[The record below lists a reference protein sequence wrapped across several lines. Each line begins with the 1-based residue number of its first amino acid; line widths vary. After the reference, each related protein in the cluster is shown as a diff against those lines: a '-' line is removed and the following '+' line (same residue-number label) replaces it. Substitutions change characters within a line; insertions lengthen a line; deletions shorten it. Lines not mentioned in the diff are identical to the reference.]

1 MNLINNNLINGC
13 ANITG
18 GGLSDNIKRIIPDK
32 LSANISLDK
41 IKTSKIFNWLKNNGI
56 SDKEMLKTFNCGVG
70 FCLIIESKNLKKI
83 SKFFSK
89 EYKPYVIGKILNGKN
104 KVKLNGSI
112 NWLSIKL
119 EQLYLFQGT
128 GSNLKS
134 LIKFS
139 KTKKSPISINFI
151 VSNNS
156 KAKGLNYAKK
166 FKIKKKVLNF
176 KNKKLSENKLLSIL
190 KKNNIEMICLA
201 GFMKILSK
209 NFIKK
214 FKGKILNIH
223 PSLLPKYKGLNT
235 HKEY

>member
-1 MNLINNNLINGC
+1 MALS
-13 ANITG
+13 TG
-18 GGLSDNIKRIIPDK
+18 YNRVRT
-32 LSANISLDK
+32 AVFIS
-41 IKTSKIFNWLKNNGI
+41 
-56 SDKEMLKTFNCGVG
+56 
-70 FCLIIESKNLKKI
+70 
-83 SKFFSK
+83 
-89 EYKPYVIGKILNGKN
+89 
-104 KVKLNGSI
+104 
-112 NWLSIKL
+112 
-119 EQLYLFQGT
+119 GT

-139 KTKKSPISINFI
+139 KSKKSPISINFI
-151 VSNNS
+151 ISNNP

-176 KNKKLSENKLLSIL
+176 QNTILSENKLLSIL

-235 HKEY
+235 HEKALINKEKYSGCTVHFVNSRLDSGKIILQKRVKISENETVESLAKKILVQEHKLYPKAILKIFNL